1 MFSSYD
7 VGIITVPYSS
17 FFDKAEVILTN
28 NTITASES
36 GEQISLFQW
45 AKYAACTNPELHL
58 LYHIPNGG
66 KRDKATAARLKREG
80 VKAGVP
86 DICLPVARGKY
97 HGLYIEL
104 KAGKNTVTDN
114 QSRWLTELTRQGYCT
129 AVCYGWEPASKVI
142 EQYLSI
148 PDGRKV

>member
-1 MFSSYD
+1 MQKNCDYA
-7 VGIITVPYSS
+7 IPC
-17 FFDKAEVILTN
+17 
-28 NTITASES
+28 SES
-36 GEQISLFQW
+36 TEQIGLFRW
-45 AKYAACTNPELHL
+45 ADYAACTMPELRL
-58 LYHIPNGG
+58 LFHIPNGG
-66 KRDKATAARLKREG
+66 KRHKTTAARLKMEG

-129 AVCYGWEPASKVI
+129 AVCYGWEEASKI
-142 EQYLSI
+142 IMRYLQE
-148 PDGRKV
+148 